1 MDLIHPLKIRER
13 IQHYASL
20 DEPTSFSR
28 GTMGAI
34 VGAFNTTL
42 IGGDKS
48 MYSAA
53 LHRRQVFGW
62 LFSKD
67 DIILGEFHSTVLS
80 PMEWNALFRWMGASW
95 KDGELR
101 PGFRAEL
108 RWVYQWAEK
117 AFKMVKDNPQITMA
131 EIITIC
137 SHEEGLEVCDGY
149 KSAS

>member
-1 MDLIHPLKIRER
+1 MELTHPLRIRER
-13 IQHYASL
+13 ILYYASL
-20 DEPTSFSR
+20 DEPTSFSK

-34 VGAFNTTL
+34 VGAFNSTL

-53 LHRRQVFGW
+53 LHRRQVWGW
-62 LFSKD
+62 LFTKD
-67 DIILGEFHSTVLS
+67 DITPGEFHSTALS

-95 KDGELR
+95 NENEMR

-108 RWVYQWAEK
+108 RWVYQWVEA
-117 AFKMVKDNPQITMA
+117 AFALAKGNPGITMA

-137 SHEEGLEVCDGY
+137 SNGKEEAVGIDT
-149 KSAS
+149 

>member
-13 IQHYASL
+13 IQYYAAL
-20 DEPTSFSR
+20 DEPRSFDR
-28 GTMGAI
+28 GVMGAI

-53 LHRRQVFGW
+53 LHRRQVWGW
-62 LFSKD
+62 LFTED
-67 DIILGEFHSTVLS
+67 TIILGEFHSTALS

-95 KDGELR
+95 KDMR

-108 RWVYQWAEK
+108 RWVYQWTEK
-117 AFKMVKDNPQITMA
+117 AFQLIKDNPIIIMA
-131 EIITIC
+131 EIITIQTN
-137 SHEEGLEVCDGY
+137 EEREQ
-149 KSAS
+149 KNEK